1 MQLRDVEYFLAV
13 AEHGQ
18 VGLAASAC
26 HVSQPTL
33 SMQLRKL
40 EEELGLVLFERLP
53 RAMRLTAA
61 GESMLPKARAL
72 RAASESMKQHATQLT
87 DPLSGEL
94 RIGVFPT
101 LAPYLLPRIVPAI
114 EQALP
119 KLRLLLQ
126 EDKTPTLIA
135 QLQESEID
143 VALLALPMEAPN
155 LTARVLFHEPFMLAC
170 GKQHPMAGKRGP
182 VKLEDL
188 AKEQV
193 LLLEEGHCLR
203 DQALSL
209 CRQVG
214 AGESRAFRATSMET
228 LRQMLRVGPIVTLMP
243 SMAAEVDQ
251 SGEVIYRPFAKPV
264 PGRDIALV
272 MRNSDPRGKL
282 MGLLEKSI
290 RNAMR
295 QSGRLTTE
303 M

>member
-13 AEHGQ
+13 VEHGQ
-18 VGLAASAC
+18 VGLAANAC

-53 RAMRLTAA
+53 RAMRLTSA
-61 GESMLPKARAL
+61 GEAMLPKARAL
-72 RAASESMKQHATQLT
+72 RAASEGMKQLATQLT

-94 RIGVFPT
+94 RLGVFPT
-101 LAPYLLPRIVPAI
+101 LAPYLLPRIVPAL
-114 EQALP
+114 EAALP
-119 KLRLLLQ
+119 KIRLLLM
-126 EDKTPTLIA
+126 EEKTSILMT
-135 QLQESEID
+135 QLQEGEID
-143 VALLALPMEAPN
+143 VALLALPMDAPN
-155 LTARVLFHEPFMLAC
+155 LVTRSLFHEPFLLAC
-170 GKQHPMAGKRGP
+170 GRNHPMAKKRGP
-182 VKLEDL
+182 VRIEDL
-188 AKEQV
+188 AREQV

-214 AGESRAFRATSMET
+214 AGESRAFRATSLET

-243 SMAAEVDQ
+243 NMAAEADQ

-272 MRNSDPRGKL
+272 MRSSDPRGKL
-282 MGLLEKSI
+282 MGLLEKTI
-290 RNAMR
+290 RAAMR
-295 QSGRLTTE
+295 RT
-303 M
+303 